1 MVNQMGIEELQS
13 LFSKALSS
21 EKKILILGGK
31 ENDYTLEMRRDKR
44 VVLWYSVRSAIR
56 QGRVPNDV
64 GTIITTQFSSHSLLN
79 TAKSTKPEDAIFF
92 NKKIATPGNIRRVYE
107 AVTSPI
113 SVSASSEASDAPS
126 PITSHPDRISITE
139 FIRKNGDLSAS
150 HVKTEVD
157 RLHELG
163 REQGHELNKLS
174 ITSTFY
180 ILRKKASGKEAEAFP
195 PTLSQKKIAPTIK
208 HGSSEINEAVGI
220 IRDFSE
226 GVRGFFDKLPLVEN
240 ALGIILLENQRLAS
254 IEHELAL
261 LKEGFARILDSV
273 KNGSQ

>member
-1 MVNQMGIEELQS
+1 MGIEELQS

-150 HVKTEVD
+150 HVKTEV
-157 RLHELG
+157 
-163 REQGHELNKLS
+163 
-174 ITSTFY
+174 
-180 ILRKKASGKEAEAFP
+180 
-195 PTLSQKKIAPTIK
+195 
-208 HGSSEINEAVGI
+208 
-220 IRDFSE
+220 
-226 GVRGFFDKLPLVEN
+226 
-240 ALGIILLENQRLAS
+240 
-254 IEHELAL
+254 
-261 LKEGFARILDSV
+261 
-273 KNGSQ
+273 